1 MMGVGGQ
8 KGSCFQ
14 KSHSGLGEELGKR
27 GSKACLRQGFGSSG
41 LRGDKSVP
49 PELPTPRNPGHPGWT
64 RGLPARAPLVS
75 PRAREGESASVSAP
89 GPGVFSAERQFA
101 EDTSVLRRG
110 IQIKRVF
117 KSPSLTFPSE
127 VGFLP
132 SLLVPTL
139 VSFLRPDSRRCPIN
153 NGDGRANSHPEA
165 ARLPCPHKCG
175 PSQYPPRAPAL
186 GSSRPDKVSRAHLLT
201 KRRMAAREPTRGKDW
216 PVASAEG
223 HQGPKAGILGGSW
236 GEGDWDVAF
245 GQLALTIAR
254 GGEARGLSVPLHVRK
269 SLPLPLIYPP
279 FVRKGRNISIWLKG
293 GVERVREKEEE
304 RKEGRER
311 EGGRER
317 ARSRTLQSYKYGSPV
332 SRLITAKK

>member
-1 MMGVGGQ
+1 MGFRP
-8 KGSCFQ
+8 S
-14 KSHSGLGEELGKR
+14 L
-27 GSKACLRQGFGSSG
+27 
-41 LRGDKSVP
+41 P
-49 PELPTPRNPGHPGWT
+49 LPTR
-64 RGLPARAPLVS
+64 
-75 PRAREGESASVSAP
+75 
-89 GPGVFSAERQFA
+89 
-101 EDTSVLRRG
+101 
-110 IQIKRVF
+110 
-117 KSPSLTFPSE
+117 
-127 VGFLP
+127 
-132 SLLVPTL
+132 
-139 VSFLRPDSRRCPIN
+139 VSFLQPDSRRCPIN
-153 NGDGRANSHPEA
+153 NGDGRANSHPKA

-201 KRRMAAREPTRGKDW
+201 KRRMAAREPTREKDG
-216 PVASAEG
+216 PGASAEG
-223 HQGPKAGILGGSW
+223 QQGPKAGMLGGSW
-236 GEGDWDVAF
+236 GEGDRDVAF

-279 FVRKGRNISIWLKG
+279 FVRKGRNISIWPKG